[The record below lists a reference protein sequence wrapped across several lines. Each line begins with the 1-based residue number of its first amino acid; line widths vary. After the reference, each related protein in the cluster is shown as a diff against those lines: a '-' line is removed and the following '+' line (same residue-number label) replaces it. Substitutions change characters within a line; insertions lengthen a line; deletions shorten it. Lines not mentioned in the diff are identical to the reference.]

1 LHRFAAVIMPF
12 LEPADALRMRK
23 DMIEKGYVSAE
34 TVPSPA
40 AHSPDIVLLP

>member
-1 LHRFAAVIMPF
+1 MPF

-23 DMIEKGYVSAE
+23 DMIEKGYVSPE

-40 AHSPDIVLLP
+40 THSPDIVLLP